1 MQMDRQADLQPKP
14 RRTVRLGSCCN
25 SMPSQGYVA
34 TRLRSPAASSIHA
47 VTDSGQHSDPA
58 PFADPTPDQD
68 LALVRGFLA
77 RDPVS
82 TQRFADRLQAIG
94 RIVSCLNRR
103 FGGYLNTDEV
113 HDLASEATLIA
124 VRKASTFPAG
134 APLDAWIYRICNLEA
149 CNAFRR
155 KRKQAKALPEEDA
168 GVLDAAVERL
178 EQRELLFKAM
188 GQLQRQD
195 AEAVR
200 LHHFDGLTFVE
211 IAARLRLTLNTI
223 KGRYYRGIE
232 QMKSVMTNGI
242 FPWRAQ

>member
-1 MQMDRQADLQPKP
+1 
-14 RRTVRLGSCCN
+14 
-25 SMPSQGYVA
+25 MPSQGYGA
-34 TRLRSPAASSIHA
+34 TRLRSSVASSIHA
-47 VTDSGQHSDPA
+47 VTDSGQHPDPA
-58 PFADPTPDQD
+58 SSADPTPDQD
-68 LALVRGFLA
+68 LTLVRGFLS
-77 RDPVS
+77 RDPVA
-82 TQRFADRLQAIG
+82 TQRFAERLQVIG

-113 HDLASEATLIA
+113 ADLASQATMIA
-124 VRKASTFPAG
+124 LRKASTFPAG
-134 APLDAWIYRICNLEA
+134 APLDAWLYRISNLEA

-155 KRKQAKALPEEDA
+155 KRKQAKALPEEEVGA
-168 GVLDAAVERL
+168 LDAAVERL
-178 EQRELLFKAM
+178 EQRELLLKAM

-211 IAARLRLTLNTI
+211 IAARLRITLNTI

-242 FPWRAQ
+242 LPWRAR